1 MTLSDQNITL
11 RPLKDEDQE
20 QLARIANNKK
30 IWNNVRDYF
39 PHPYS
44 LDDAKGFIEMN
55 QKQDPRQVFGIEYQ
69 GVLCGCAGVHVQTDV
84 YHRSGELGYWIGEAY
99 WGKGIATAAV
109 KLLTKYGFEDL
120 DLIRLYAGVFSF
132 NDGSKKVLEKVG
144 YELEAISKNAVFKSG
159 VICDEYRYVKL
170 RTED

>member
-11 RPLKDEDQE
+11 RPLKDEDQQ

-30 IWNNVRDYF
+30 IWDNVRDYF

-44 LDDAKGFIEMN
+44 LDDAKAFIEMN

-84 YHRSGELGYWIGEAY
+84 YQRSGELGYWIGEAY

-109 KLLTKYGFEDL
+109 KLLTTYGFEDL
-120 DLIRLYAGVFSF
+120 GLIRLYAGVFSF

-159 VICDEYRYVKL
+159 VICDEHRYVKL